1 MMREMEVTEMKMIEL
16 TEMAII
22 QMQMID
28 MTEMEMTET
37 AKIGEG
43 DPSTDGDA
51 GACEIL
57 HMLEY

>member
-28 MTEMEMTET
+28 MTET

-43 DPSTDGDA
+43 DRSTDGDA